1 MIFEKQVED
10 AFEKAVRVRCDD
22 MGTAYYFSADDFPGL
37 KKEAYAFK
45 NQKGERLQGYFYHYD
60 SPKPYRIVV
69 FDHGMGGGH
78 RSYMREIEML
88 ARHGYRVFA
97 YDHTG
102 CMESEGEGT
111 NGFAQSLRD
120 LNDALCALK
129 AEPSCVGCEI
139 SVMGHSWGAF
149 STMNIAAVHPDVK
162 GIVAMAGFVSVKQ
175 MLRQMFGVGIAKFFY
190 KRMWRVEQAANPD
203 FVGYNAVQT
212 LKEADVPA
220 LLIYC
225 VSDPIVKVQYHRDV
239 LLEALSG
246 CERVRFLS
254 MADRGHNP
262 NYTPDAAAY
271 LGEYVTALTQK
282 RKAGELE
289 SAEQKKAFVESWD
302 FWRMTEQDE
311 GVWKEIFDALDGQG
325 RFCK

>member
-1 MIFEKQVED
+1 MLGKKIEQMYR
-10 AFEKAVRVRCDD
+10 AQLYARADD
-22 MGTAYYFSADDFPGL
+22 TGVARYFSAADFEGL
-37 KKEAYAFK
+37 GQESFAFSSSM
-45 NQKGERLQGYFYHYD
+45 GHRLQGYFYAY
-60 SPKPYRIVV
+60 PNAVAGRLIV

-102 CMESEGEGT
+102 CMESGGENT

-129 AEPSCVGCEI
+129 AEPSCAGCEI

-149 STMNIAAVHPDVK
+149 STMNIAALHPDIK
-162 GIVAMAGFVSVKQ
+162 GIVAMAGFVSVKR
-175 MLRQMFGVGIAKFFY
+175 MLMQMFGRGIAKLFY
-190 KRMWRVEQAANPD
+190 KRLWFVEQAANPD
-203 FVGYNAVQT
+203 FVGYDAAQT
-212 LKEADVPA
+212 LKAANIPA

-225 VSDPIVKVQYHRDV
+225 VQDPVVKVQYHRDV
-239 LLEALSG
+239 LVKVLAG

-254 MADRGHNP
+254 VANRGHNP
-262 NYTPDAAAY
+262 NYTPEAAAY
-271 LGEYVTALTQK
+271 LGEYVAALTQK
-282 RKAGELE
+282 RKAGELDT
-289 SAEQKKAFVESWD
+289 AEQRRAFVESWD

-311 GVWKEIFDALDGQG
+311 CVWHEIFDALDGQG
-325 RFCK
+325 RFRK

>member
-1 MIFEKQVED
+1 MLGKKIEKMYRAQLH
-10 AFEKAVRVRCDD
+10 ARADD
-22 MGTAYYFSADDFPGL
+22 QGLAYYFSAADFEGL
-37 KKEAYAFK
+37 TQTPFAFTASA
-45 NQKGERLQGYFYHYD
+45 GHRLQGYFYAYE
-60 SPKPYRIVV
+60 KPIEGRIVV

-88 ARHGYRVFA
+88 ARQGYRVFA

-102 CMESEGEGT
+102 CMESGGEGT

-149 STMNIAAVHPDVK
+149 STMNIAAFHPDVK

-190 KRMWRVEQAANPD
+190 KRMWRIEQSANPD
-203 FVGYNAVQT
+203 FVGYDAVQT
-212 LKEADVPA
+212 LKEADIPA

-239 LLEALSG
+239 LLEALAG

-289 SAEQKKAFVESWD
+289 SAEQRKAFVESWD

>member
-1 MIFEKQVED
+1 MLGKKIEKMYRAQLY
-10 AFEKAVRVRCDD
+10 ARADD
-22 MGTAYYFSADDFPGL
+22 TGVARYFSAADFEGL
-37 KKEAYAFK
+37 TQEPFVFSSSM
-45 NQKGERLQGYFYHYD
+45 GHRLQGYFYAY
-60 SPKPYRIVV
+60 PNAVAGRLIV

-102 CMESEGEGT
+102 CMESGGEGT

-129 AEPSCVGCEI
+129 AEPSCAGCDI

-149 STMNIAAVHPDVK
+149 STMNIAALHPDIK

-175 MLRQMFGVGIAKFFY
+175 MLRQMFGMGIAKFFY
-190 KRMWRVEQAANPD
+190 KRLWFVEQAANPD
-203 FVGYNAVQT
+203 FVGYDAAQT
-212 LKEADVPA
+212 LKASGIPA

-225 VSDPIVKVQYHRDV
+225 VQDPVVKVQYHRDV
-239 LLEALSG
+239 LVKALAD

-254 MADRGHNP
+254 VADRGHNP
-262 NYTPDAAAY
+262 NYTPAASAY
-271 LGEYVTALTQK
+271 LGEYAAALAQK

-289 SAEQKKAFVESWD
+289 TPEQRAAFAEGWD

-311 GVWKEIFDALDGQG
+311 GVWQEIFDALDEQG
-325 RFCK
+325 RFRK

>member
-1 MIFEKQVED
+1 MLGKKIEQMYR
-10 AFEKAVRVRCDD
+10 AQLYARADD
-22 MGTAYYFSADDFPGL
+22 TGVARYFSADDFEGL
-37 KKEAYAFK
+37 TQEPFAFSSSM
-45 NQKGERLQGYFYHYD
+45 GHRLQGYFYAYPN
-60 SPKPYRIVV
+60 SAAGRLIV

-102 CMESEGEGT
+102 CMESGGEST

-129 AEPSCVGCEI
+129 AEPSCAGCEI

-149 STMNIAAVHPDVK
+149 STMNIAALHPDIK
-162 GIVAMAGFVSVKQ
+162 GIVAMAGFVSVKR
-175 MLRQMFGVGIAKFFY
+175 MLRQMFGRGIAKLFY
-190 KRMWRVEQAANPD
+190 KRLWFVEQAANPD
-203 FVGYNAVQT
+203 FVEYDAAQT
-212 LKEADVPA
+212 LRNADIPA

-225 VSDPIVKVQYHRDV
+225 VHDPVVKVQYHRDV
-239 LLEALSG
+239 LGKALAG

-271 LGEYVTALTQK
+271 LGEYTAALAQK

-289 SAEQKKAFVESWD
+289 TAEQRKAFVDSWD

-311 GVWKEIFDALDGQG
+311 GVWAEIFDALDGQG
-325 RFCK
+325 RFLA